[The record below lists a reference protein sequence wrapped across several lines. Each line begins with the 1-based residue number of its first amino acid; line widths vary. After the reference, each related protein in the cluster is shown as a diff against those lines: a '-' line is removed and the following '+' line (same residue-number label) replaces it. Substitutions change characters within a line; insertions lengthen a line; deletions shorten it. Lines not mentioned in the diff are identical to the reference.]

1 MIREICNVVFR
12 ASKAMKIGT
21 QTFSKGQPVLF
32 LDTAKT
38 STLEGSATSVY
49 ATGGRGNTR
58 LVAWEGEKVLTFTV
72 EDALLSPISFSML
85 SGAGV
90 VKGADNAYVHV
101 HMTTA
106 AMIQKANGTVPAG
119 LAANTLYVDLS
130 GAIGD
135 NPICSTAPIFIM
147 KTEGDGS
154 ITGTTYEPATVS
166 NSLITFATEAGAEAG
181 TTVLVDYYIKKV
193 ASHVTELQIDAAQ
206 FGGYFYVEADTL
218 FRAQIDGKDY
228 PANITFPNVKIQS
241 NWTFSMA
248 ATGDPSTF
256 TFTMDA
262 MPGYTYFDKTKKVL
276 CVIQVVEDADDTQ
289 LEYSTVM
296 GHDDN
301 EATQVESE
309 EKVPY
314 DNVPNTTANRDRI
327 YASKDG
333 YTKLTARDTYNSE
346 TTYYK
351 PTDVLTS
358 AQTRW
363 SEATVAS
370 ASAFATEVASERG
383 LYTKNA

>member
-1 MIREICNVVFR
+1 M
-12 ASKAMKIGT
+12 
-21 QTFSKGQPVLF
+21 
-32 LDTAKT
+32 
-38 STLEGSATSVY
+38 
-49 ATGGRGNTR
+49 
-58 LVAWEGEKVLTFTV
+58 EKVLTFTV

-90 VKGADNAYVHV
+90 VKGADDAYVHV

-106 AMIQKANGTVPAG
+106 VMIETATATVPG
-119 LAANTLYVDLS
+119 GTTGIAADTLYVDLT
-130 GAIGD
+130 GAIG
-135 NPICSTAPIFIM
+135 NNEICETAPIFIIG
-147 KTEGDGS
+147 TEGDGS
-154 ITGTTYEPATVS
+154 ITGTTYRPASVVQGKY
-166 NSLITFATEAGAEAG
+166 ITIDSTAEATSG

-289 LEYSTVM
+289 LEYNTVM
-296 GHDDN
+296 GHKANEENEIETDD
-301 EATQVESE
+301 
-309 EKVPY
+309 KVPY
-314 DNVPNTTANRDRI
+314 DDVPNTERA
-327 YASKDG
+327 AMVG
-333 YTKLTARDTYNSE
+333 YTKLPSTATWSQGTAYYDYNSSTNRPRTKYAASL
-346 TTYYK
+346 TTE
-351 PTDVLTS
+351 PIDWATS
-358 AQTRW
+358 IA
-363 SEATVAS
+363 A
-370 ASAFATEVASERG
+370 G